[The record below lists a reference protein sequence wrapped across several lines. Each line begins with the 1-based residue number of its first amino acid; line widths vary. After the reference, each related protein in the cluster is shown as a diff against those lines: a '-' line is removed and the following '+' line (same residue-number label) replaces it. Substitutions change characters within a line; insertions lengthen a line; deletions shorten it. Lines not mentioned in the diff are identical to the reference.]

1 MASVET
7 SPGLRLQHAH
17 QPCSS
22 ARVSLAPTLSRMQ
35 QAAVTPYCIF
45 GMHGTPV
52 ILSSPWQAP
61 GLPQIEVY
69 TSSQGRDR
77 GPPSCCPA
85 APPYLTWVPG
95 WSVTCRGPA
104 STLHPKLKNISLHT
118 LQKGRKE
125 KTGEN
130 ASFNQTP
137 YSQGTNNE
145 LSLTSTHLMFKI
157 ILQGEC
163 G

>member
-1 MASVET
+1 MAQTEPGSGQGRWGQSGRRERPLPMASVET
-7 SPGLRLQHAH
+7 PPGLRLQHAH

-35 QAAVTPYCIF
+35 QAAVTPHCIF

-69 TSSQGRDR
+69 ASSQGRDR

-95 WSVTCRGPA
+95 WSMTCRGP
-104 STLHPKLKNISLHT
+104 
-118 LQKGRKE
+118 G
-125 KTGEN
+125 
-130 ASFNQTP
+130 
-137 YSQGTNNE
+137 
-145 LSLTSTHLMFKI
+145 LTCFHSPP
-157 ILQGEC
+157 
-163 G
+163 